1 MQPAGNRRNG
11 EGWEWEQERVE
22 RAEASQVVEYR
33 DREGNSA
40 TWLGGP
46 GEQPPAHLRKLFPLN
61 YSPSGQNIS
70 ANPYSTAQLP
80 LEEVN
85 GMMRKRLGARYI

>member
-1 MQPAGNRRNG
+1 M
-11 EGWEWEQERVE
+11 E

-33 DREGNSA
+33 DREGNTA

-61 YSPSGQNIS
+61 YTPSRNNTFT
-70 ANPYSTAQLP
+70 NPYSTAELP
-80 LEEVN
+80 LEEVPE
-85 GMMRKRLGARYI
+85 MMRKRLGAR